1 MLSVK
6 GIYKNGRVTLLEAVP
21 PRKRKANVIV
31 TILDEPEEPDKKEDR
46 LNLFDDLVGVI
57 DVRKDGS
64 ANHDQYLN
72 GAAIQ

>member
-6 GIYKNGRVTLLEAVP
+6 GIYENGRVRLLEPVP
-21 PRKRKANVIV
+21 PRERKANVIV
-31 TILDEPEEPDKKEDR
+31 TLLDEPAEPEKKEDR

-57 DVRKDGS
+57 EVRKDGS

-72 GAAIQ
+72 GPTIQ

>member
-6 GIYKNGRVTLLEAVP
+6 GIYENGRVRLLEPVP

-31 TILDEPEEPDKKEDR
+31 TLLDEPAEPDKKEDR
-46 LNLFDDLVGVI
+46 INLFDDLVGVI

-64 ANHDQYLN
+64 ANHDQYLS
-72 GAAIQ
+72 GSAIQ

>member
-21 PRKRKANVIV
+21 PRKKKANVIV
-31 TILDEPEEPDKKEDR
+31 TILDEPEEPDNKEDR
-46 LNLFDDLVGVI
+46 LALFDDLIGVI

-64 ANHDQYLN
+64 AKHDHYL
-72 GAAIQ
+72 ARPAI